1 MQICQ
6 KLGWKGTGSKWDIL
20 PIVVSAPGED
30 PQLFPLPE
38 DLVIRVPI
46 VHPKYDWF
54 ESMDLQWYA
63 LPAVSSMKFDVG
75 GIEFPACPFSG
86 WYMDTEV
93 AVRDLCDAHRYNIL
107 PLVAQQ
113 MGLDTNVN
121 ASLWKDRAAVE
132 VTTAVLY
139 SYQKANVTIVDH
151 YTAAESFMKH
161 LENENRLRGGCPAD
175 WVWIVPPIS
184 GSLTPVFHQEMLN
197 YELKP
202 SYVYQDPPWKTHVW
216 KSSTLDAGRN
226 SLGGGTPR
234 KLRFKE
240 IAKAVKFTSNLFGE

>member
-1 MQICQ
+1 MFISYIQ
-6 KLGWKGTGSKWDIL
+6 SKKSF
-20 PIVVSAPGED
+20 V
-30 PQLFPLPE
+30 
-38 DLVIRVPI
+38 
-46 VHPKYDWF
+46 PKYTYLNELRFDWF
-54 ESMDLQWYA
+54 EKLDLQWYA

-93 AVRDLCDAHRYNIL
+93 AVRDLCDTHRYNVIGQ
-107 PLVAQQ
+107 VATHL
-113 MGLDTNVN
+113 GLDVTSN
-121 ASLWKDRAAVE
+121 ASLWKDRTVIE
-132 VTTAVLY
+132 MNTAVLY

-175 WVWIVPPIS
+175 WVWVVPPIS

-202 SYVYQDPPWKTHVW
+202 AYKYQDPAWKAHIW
-216 KSSTLDAGRN
+216 KSNNLDVDRA
-226 SLGGGTPR
+226 SIGGTPR

-240 IAKAVKFTSNLFGE
+240 IAKAVKFTSNLFGKNWISS

>member
-1 MQICQ
+1 
-6 KLGWKGTGSKWDIL
+6 
-20 PIVVSAPGED
+20 
-30 PQLFPLPE
+30 
-38 DLVIRVPI
+38 
-46 VHPKYDWF
+46 
-54 ESMDLQWYA
+54 
-63 LPAVSSMKFDVG
+63 MKFDVG

-93 AVRDLCDAHRYNIL
+93 AVRDLCDITRYNLL
-107 PLVAQQ
+107 PTIAQNL
-113 MGLDTNVN
+113 GLDTNSN
-121 ASLWKDRAAVE
+121 ASLWKDRAALE

-151 YTAAESFMKH
+151 YTAAESFIKH

-175 WVWIVPPIS
+175 WVWIVPPMS

-202 SYVYQDPPWKTHVW
+202 SYQYQEPAWKTHVW
-216 KSSTLDAGRN
+216 KNGHLEARN
-226 SLGGGTPR
+226 SIGGTPR

-240 IAKAVKFTSNLFGE
+240 IAKAVKFTSNLFGKALSKRLKATILYATETGRSEIFAKRLGQIFSHAFNVSVCIVIV